1 MHFQKLKMHFQKLKM
16 HFQKLKIHIQNLG
29 SPSRDSIDLPT
40 TKSQVPKAFYA
51 EHVTPLPD

>member
-16 HFQKLKIHIQNLG
+16 HFQNLG
-29 SPSRDSIDLPT
+29 LPSRDSIDLPT